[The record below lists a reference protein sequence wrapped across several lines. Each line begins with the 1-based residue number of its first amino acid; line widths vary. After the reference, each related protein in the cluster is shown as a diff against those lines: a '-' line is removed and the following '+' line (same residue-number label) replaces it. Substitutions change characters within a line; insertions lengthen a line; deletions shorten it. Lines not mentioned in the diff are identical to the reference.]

1 MVIELQPISLASKT
15 LLYPNCSLVSRFNKV
30 HVDGNTSVC
39 TRHALHKAYVRPG
52 NLGKRSIKPVLQLP
66 VDVLYFETAAL
77 CEVRKVEFQLILVI
91 ELFIR

>member
-1 MVIELQPISLASKT
+1 MT
-15 LLYPNCSLVSRFNKV
+15 LTLNNFRYPNCSLVSRFNKV

-39 TRHALHKAYVRPG
+39 TRLALHKAYVRPG

-66 VDVLYFETAAL
+66 VDALYFETAAL